1 MHNVRFIICV
11 FVIIIYLFFSA
22 VGRLTVTQEVVG
34 STLIIHI
41 CQCVKV
47 QQLKYKDK

>member
-1 MHNVRFIICV
+1 MRNVRFIICV
-11 FVIIIYLFFSA
+11 FVIIIFSFSA

-34 STLIIHI
+34 STLMIYI

-47 QQLKYKDK
+47 QQLNYKDK